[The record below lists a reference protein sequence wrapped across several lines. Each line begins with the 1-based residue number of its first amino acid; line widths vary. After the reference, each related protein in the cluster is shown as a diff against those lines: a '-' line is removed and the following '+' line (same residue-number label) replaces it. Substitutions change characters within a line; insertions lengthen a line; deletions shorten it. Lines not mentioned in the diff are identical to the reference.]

1 MIICEQ
7 HLPAGWQVCPLK
19 NNKFKHMKNI
29 PIIVLLLISNLIFSQ
44 DTQSVCQPM
53 FNSNLFSFEGEE
65 LENTDLNLYFSNDEN
80 YQINFD
86 SSEFVNGNRSVCVE
100 GLNQVATTFAT
111 VSLYIPIKIKK
122 KSKIELSVW
131 VKTDSIHGNDSGTI
145 LKLSGYGNN
154 RSTEATLFK
163 FSDGGILK
171 GSRDWTKMSLSAIL
185 EEDEHLIA
193 LSGLMQ
199 GKGKA
204 WFDNFE
210 LKINGEK
217 INDILFFKDSEEEN
231 KIKNSLKKYV
241 KPLDIENLKQIS
253 DYVSTQ
259 KNVSVIGLGEATHGT
274 KEVYE
279 FKAETIK
286 SLIKNNGARKIAL
299 ESRYANTEDLNTYV
313 LTGKGNL
320 NKVISELGFWLY
332 QTVEFKEFLIWLK
345 NYNKKTADKVSIIG
359 IDSQPRGISLK
370 RLTEKLKDK
379 TSFSNLLNELNSD
392 STKISQKIIISD
404 SLFQK
409 ILKSNQATNVLMNA
423 RELSQSYF
431 LEQYIGSFKYEKF
444 RDSLMAVNIEY
455 LEKELLSD
463 EKIIFWAHDGH
474 VNKKPGFA
482 GGFLNEKFKSGYV
495 NVGFLLGKGK
505 YNAVNAKSGKL
516 NSDNYLTPV
525 TCNSLENLIRTYN
538 NPFLLFNY
546 NHALKDSYLNNNLFN
561 KYIVKRE
568 IGAGAT
574 NSQFINLSNNSENS
588 FDLLIYIEDSNPSQP
603 LKQIKHRFEM
613 VDK

>member
-1 MIICEQ
+1 
-7 HLPAGWQVCPLK
+7 
-19 NNKFKHMKNI
+19 MKNI
-29 PIIVLLLISNLIFSQ
+29 PILLLLFISNLIFSQ
-44 DTQSVCQPM
+44 DSKSACRPM
-53 FNSNLFSFEGEE
+53 FNSNLFSFEGEA
-65 LENTDLNLYFSNDEN
+65 LENTEQNLYFINDEN

-86 SSEFVNGNRSVCVE
+86 SSEFVDGNRSVCVE
-100 GLNQVATTFAT
+100 GLNQDATTFAS
-111 VSLYIPIKIKK
+111 VSLSIPIKIKK
-122 KSKIELSVW
+122 NSKIDLSVW
-131 VKTDSIHGNDSGTI
+131 VKTDSIYGSDAGTI

-154 RSTEATLFK
+154 RSTEATLFE

-171 GSRDWTKMSLSAIL
+171 GSMDWTKMSLTAIL
-185 EEDEHLIA
+185 KEDEHLIT
-193 LSGLMQ
+193 LTGLMA
-199 GKGKA
+199 GKGKT

-217 INDILFFKDSEEEN
+217 INHILFFKDSEEEN
-231 KIKNSLKKYV
+231 KIKNTLKKYV
-241 KPLDIENLKQIS
+241 KPLDFENLKQIS

-259 KNVSVIGLGEATHGT
+259 KGKVKIIGLGEATHGT

-279 FKAETIK
+279 YKAEAIK

-320 NKVISELGFWLY
+320 NKVISELEFWLY
-332 QTVEFKEFLIWLK
+332 QTVEFEDFLIWLK
-345 NYNKKTADKVSIIG
+345 NYNKKATDKVSIIG
-359 IDSQPRGISLK
+359 IDSQPSGISLK

-379 TSFSNLLNELNSD
+379 TSFSNLLNKLNSD
-392 STKISQKIIISD
+392 STKVSEKITISNT
-404 SLFQK
+404 LFQK
-409 ILKSNQATNVLMNA
+409 LLNSNQNKNVLMNA
-423 RELSQSYF
+423 KELSQSYF
-431 LEQYIGSFKYEKF
+431 LEQYLGSSKYEKY
-444 RDSLMAVNIEY
+444 RDSLMAVNIEH

-495 NVGFLLGKGK
+495 NVGFLLEKGK
-505 YNAVNAKSGKL
+505 YNAVNVESGKL
-516 NSDNYLTPV
+516 SSDNYLTPV
-525 TCNSLENLIRTYN
+525 TCNSLENLMRTYN
-538 NPFLLFNY
+538 NPVLLFNY
-546 NHALKDSYLNNNLFN
+546 NNALKDSYLNNNLFN

-613 VDK
+613 IDK